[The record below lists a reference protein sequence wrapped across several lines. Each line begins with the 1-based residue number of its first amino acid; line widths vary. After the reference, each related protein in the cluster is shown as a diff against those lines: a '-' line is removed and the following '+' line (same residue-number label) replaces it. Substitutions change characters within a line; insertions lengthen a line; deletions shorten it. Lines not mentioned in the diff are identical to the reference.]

1 MKKNPGWAAISMS
14 QTTLELRRERQMA
27 EALAVSR
34 ELGVSGLVDPEG
46 EGRR

>member
-1 MKKNPGWAAISMS
+1 
-14 QTTLELRRERQMA
+14 MA